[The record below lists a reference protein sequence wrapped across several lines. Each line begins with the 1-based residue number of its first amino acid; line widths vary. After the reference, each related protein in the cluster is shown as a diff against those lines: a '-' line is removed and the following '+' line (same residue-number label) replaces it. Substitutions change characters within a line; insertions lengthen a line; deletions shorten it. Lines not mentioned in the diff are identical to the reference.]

1 MHHHYH
7 HHHPHC
13 HHHHYHHHR
22 RPLQRGPLPKLLC
35 LSFLHR
41 PATPQALRELVE
53 LPLRHPDVF
62 HAVGVPPPKGVLLFG
77 PPGCGKTMLAKA
89 LATETGAFFFLVNG
103 PEIMSKVAGESEAN
117 LRKVFEQ
124 AKAHAPAL
132 IFIDEV
138 DCVAPSRDKT
148 QVSMHVLPWGGGDAQ
163 VSFIMIMGVVNTR
176 DAFTVDVIIFGSCV
190 YLCCAFSFLNYL
202 YLSILSSFPS
212 IYLSLYLS
220 IYL

>member
-1 MHHHYH
+1 MHHHYHYH

-148 QVSMHVLPWGGGDAQ
+148 QVSMHVLPWGGG
-163 VSFIMIMGVVNTR
+163 TR
-176 DAFTVDVIIFGSCV
+176 KS
-190 YLCCAFSFLNYL
+190 
-202 YLSILSSFPS
+202 LSS
-212 IYLSLYLS
+212 
-220 IYL
+220 